1 MATTPR
7 VEMSSENLAD
17 LPHIVVVGGGF
28 AGVSMVR
35 RLANQRVRVTL
46 IDRHNFHA
54 FLPLLYQVATAGLE
68 PADVA
73 YPIRTIFGHAQ
84 NVRVRHARV
93 KNVDRERNQVVLENG
108 TEISYD
114 HVVVATGAVASFFD
128 IPGARNYAMPLY
140 TLANARRLR
149 NRLLRALEDADVAAE
164 NGPVSLN
171 FVVVGGGP
179 TGVETAGALS
189 ELIEIAI
196 RRDGLQLDPTKVR
209 IRLVDVAPR
218 LLTAFPESA
227 SVYAKKVLKEKRVDL
242 DLGRS
247 VVEVEERAIRFS
259 DGERLEAAAVIWAAG
274 ITAIG
279 TLANLLEETSG
290 PSGRALVTSDLTIL
304 GSTNVWCIGDAAA
317 IPDEKASVDGKVA
330 FCPQLAPVAIQSGR
344 HCAKQIL
351 HVVSGE
357 PTTPFRYHDKGIM
370 ATIGRRAAV
379 AKLPH
384 VGVIKGTLG
393 WFAWLGLHLWYLV
406 GFRNRLRV
414 FINWMWRYF
423 DWPSGPR
430 LIVADA
436 ETAP

>member
-1 MATTPR
+1 VTSVDRAR
-7 VEMSSENLAD
+7 NV
-17 LPHIVVVGGGF
+17 
-28 AGVSMVR
+28 
-35 RLANQRVRVTL
+35 VTL
-46 IDRHNFHA
+46 DD
-54 FLPLLYQVATAGLE
+54 GM
-68 PADVA
+68 
-73 YPIRTIFGHAQ
+73 
-84 NVRVRHARV
+84 
-93 KNVDRERNQVVLENG
+93 
-108 TEISYD
+108 EIGYD
-114 HVVVATGAVASFFD
+114 HLVVATGAIASFFD
-128 IPGARNYAMPLY
+128 IPGAKKYAMPLY

-164 NGPVSLN
+164 SGPVSLN

-179 TGVETAGALS
+179 TGVETSGALS
-189 ELIEIAI
+189 ELVEVAI

-209 IRLVDVAPR
+209 VRLVDVGTR

-227 SVYAKKVLKEKRVDL
+227 STYAKKVLEQKRVDV

-247 VVEVEERAIRFS
+247 VVEVEEHAIRFS
-259 DGERLEAAAVIWAAG
+259 DGERLEAAAVVWAAG
-274 ITAIG
+274 VTAVG
-279 TLANLLEETSG
+279 TLANALDEKSG
-290 PSGRALVTSDLTIL
+290 PSGRALVNSDLTIL
-304 GSTNVWCIGDAAA
+304 GSVNVWGVGDAAA
-317 IPDEKASVDGKVA
+317 IPNLKPDDIAAGP
-330 FCPQLAPVAIQSGR
+330 FLPQLAPVAIQSGK
-344 HCAKQIL
+344 HCATQIL
-351 HVVSGE
+351 RVIHGQATE
-357 PTTPFRYHDKGIM
+357 PFRYHDKGIM

-414 FINWMWRYF
+414 MINWMWRYF

>member
-1 MATTPR
+1 MATSPR
-7 VEMSSENLAD
+7 VELSAERLAA
-17 LPHIVVVGGGF
+17 LPHVVVVGGGF
-28 AGVSMVR
+28 AGVSTVR
-35 RLANQRVRVTL
+35 HLANQPVRVTL

-73 YPIRTIFGHAQ
+73 YPIRTIFGHAK

-93 KNVDRERNQVVLENG
+93 VNVDRERNVVVLENG
-108 TEISYD
+108 TEIGYD
-114 HVVVATGAVASFFD
+114 HLVVATGAVASFFD
-128 IPGARNYAMPLY
+128 IPGAKSYAMPLY
-140 TLANARRLR
+140 TLADARRLR
-149 NRLLRALEDADVAAE
+149 NRLLRALEDADVEAE

-179 TGVETAGALS
+179 TGVETSGALS

-196 RRDGLQLDPTKVR
+196 RRDGLQLDPNKVR
-209 IRLVDVAPR
+209 IELVDVAPR

-227 SVYAKKVLKEKRVDL
+227 STYAKQVLEKKRVDVE
-242 DLGRS
+242 LGRS

-259 DGERLEAAAVIWAAG
+259 DGERVEAAAVIWAAG
-274 ITAIG
+274 VTAVG
-279 TLANLLEETSG
+279 TLANRLEETSG
-290 PSGRALVTSDLTIL
+290 PSGRALVNADLTIL
-304 GSTNVWCIGDAAA
+304 GSSNVWSVGDAAA
-317 IPDEKASVDGKVA
+317 IPDKGASVESKAA
-330 FCPQLAPVAIQSGR
+330 FYPQLAPVAIQSGR
-344 HCAKQIL
+344 HAAQQIL
-351 HVVSGE
+351 RVLDGQ
-357 PTTPFRYHDKGIM
+357 TTQPFHYHDKGIM

-379 AKLPH
+379 ASLPH
-384 VGVIKGTLG
+384 AGVIKGTLG

-414 FINWMWRYF
+414 MINWMWRYF